1 MGTGEGK
8 ISVDALIKYFENLIP
23 EGEEDGVSTYH
34 IAQLCRKLKRNMYAY
49 DEDGQCFCSVTE
61 FPSNHYCPIIFYKL
75 HGHMYVI
82 NDPKSFR
89 RVAEENKAKLSIT
102 QQLQESDK
110 KERDSLKMEF
120 ETEVTYGSY
129 EVNEAM

>member
-1 MGTGEGK
+1 
-8 ISVDALIKYFENLIP
+8 
-23 EGEEDGVSTYH
+23 
-34 IAQLCRKLKRNMYAY
+34 
-49 DEDGQCFCSVTE
+49 
-61 FPSNHYCPIIFYKL
+61 
-75 HGHMYVI
+75 MYVI